1 MVIYVLDASAIL
13 RYLDGEA
20 GGDRVNR
27 ILKEQMRGTC
37 RAIVSAIHWG
47 EVAGRITK
55 SHGRQQCDATL
66 LQLAALG
73 IEVVPASGERAVSAA
88 LIKVQRKM
96 PYADA
101 FGVEL
106 AASNQNAVLV
116 TADFDMK
123 PAAQDVKIE
132 LLPRK

>member
-1 MVIYVLDASAIL
+1 MVTYVLDASAIL

-20 GGDRVNR
+20 GGDRVSQ

-47 EVAGRITK
+47 EVAGRIVK
-55 SHGRQQCDATL
+55 SHGRQHCDSTL
-66 LQLAALG
+66 LQLSAMG
-73 IEVVPASGERAVSAA
+73 IEIVAASGERAVNSA
-88 LIKVQRKM
+88 LIKVQRKI

-106 AASNQNAVLV
+106 AASTSNCVLV
-116 TADFDMK
+116 TGDFDLK
-123 PAAQDVKIE
+123 PAAHDVKIE
-132 LLPRK
+132 F